1 MLALPKP
8 KLWRVRVRK
17 SVEDW
22 VSIQADSALQ
32 AEELVINMP
41 FILSVFNGST
51 IRGDRPVDQAIP
63 VGVEENEDD

>member
-1 MLALPKP
+1 MLVLPKP

-22 VSIQADSALQ
+22 VSVSADTPLQ
-32 AEELVINMP
+32 AETLVATMP